1 MLVAARSGLAAG
13 VLALCLLAG
22 AVRAQSAA
30 IAPDDMVMGS
40 PKAPITVV
48 EYGSVGCPHCGAWAR
63 DVFPAFKAKYIDTG
77 QVKFVFRE
85 VLLGDP
91 AAAAAGFLTARCAGK
106 AKYFNVIDAIFEAQ
120 PEMERTGSDL
130 PSLNL
135 IALQNGLTQAK
146 FIACLED
153 HVALA
158 ALQAR
163 SDHYLNDEHITGTPT
178 FLVGEQRLPSGG
190 RSLAEMIIA
199 VSLEQ
204 QKITDAARRKAR

>member
-1 MLVAARSGLAAG
+1 V
-13 VLALCLLAG
+13 
-22 AVRAQSAA
+22 

-48 EYGSVGCPHCGAWAR
+48 EYGSVGCPHCGTWAR

-85 VLLGDP
+85 VLMGDP
-91 AAAAAGFLTARCAGK
+91 AMAAAGFLTARCAGK
-106 AKYFNVIDAIFEAQ
+106 AKYFQVVDAIFDAQ
-120 PEMERTGSDL
+120 PEMARTGEDM

-135 IALQNGLTQAK
+135 IALQAGLTQAK
-146 FIACLED
+146 FAACLGD

-163 SDHYLNDEHITGTPT
+163 SDRYLAQDHITGTPT
-178 FLVGEQRLPSGG
+178 FMVGEQRLQAGVQ
-190 RSLAEMIIA
+190 SLAAMTIA